1 MTPAPTPIECGP
13 LRMEFGAHVY
23 LMGVLNVT
31 PDSFSDGGRHF
42 ATETAI
48 EAGLRMIGEGA
59 DILDVGG
66 ESTRP
71 GSEGVPAEEELR
83 RVIPVIEGLRRRTPV
98 PISIDTQKAAVAETA
113 LRAGANMI
121 NDISALRDPRMGEV
135 AARAGV
141 PLVLMHMRGEPRTM
155 QQGEIVYGDVTAE
168 VAEFLS
174 QAVERAVSCGVSR
187 ERVIVDP
194 GIGFGKTV
202 EHNLELIDRLGELK
216 RLGRPVLVGPSR
228 KTFIGKIL
236 DRPPGE
242 RLFGTAAA
250 VAASVLRGADIVRVH
265 DVCEM
270 QQVARVALA
279 VRRRRVGDR

>member
-1 MTPAPTPIECGP
+1 MNHTPIQCGP
-13 LRMEFGAHVY
+13 LRMEFGARVY

-42 ATETAI
+42 DTETAI
-48 EAGLRMIGEGA
+48 EAGLRMVGEGA

-71 GSEGVPAEEELR
+71 GSEGVLAEEELR
-83 RVIPVIEGLRRRTPV
+83 RVIPVIEGLRRRSPV
-98 PISIDTQKAAVAETA
+98 PISVDTQKAAVAETA

-228 KTFIGKIL
+228 KSFIGKIL